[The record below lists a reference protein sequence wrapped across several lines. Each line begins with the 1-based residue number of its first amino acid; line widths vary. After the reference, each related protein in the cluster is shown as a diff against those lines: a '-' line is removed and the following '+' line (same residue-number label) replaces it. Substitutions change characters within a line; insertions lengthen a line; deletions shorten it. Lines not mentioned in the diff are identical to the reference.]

1 MLHVYIG
8 YDLREAE
15 AYEVCRFSIERRASV
30 PVAIK
35 PLKHRELRA
44 AKLFTRPWIVSEE
57 GQFIDQRDGKPFS
70 TEFSHSRFL
79 TPILARR
86 DGADWALFCDCD
98 FLFVDD
104 VAKLLTIADPSKAVM
119 CVQHVHE
126 PPEGMKM
133 DGVLQTRYRRKNW
146 SSLLLFSVNHAANA
160 RLTPFA
166 VNYQPGSWLHAL
178 GWLDDHEIGALPE
191 GWNHLVG
198 VSKGTGLI
206 SAIHFTEGL
215 PNMAGYE
222 DVPFAEAWR
231 EELATM
237 KRARGDL

>member
-8 YDLREAE
+8 YDLREHE

-44 AKLFTRPWIVSEE
+44 AKLFTRPWTVSEE

-79 TPILARR
+79 TPILARQ

-104 VAKLLTIADPSKAVM
+104 VAKLLQIADPSKAAM

-126 PPEGMKM
+126 PPEGVKM

-146 SSLLLFSVNHAANA
+146 SSFILFNVKHLANA

-178 GWLDDHEIGALPE
+178 GWLDDNEIGVLPE

-198 VSKGTGLI
+198 ISSGSGLI

-215 PNMAGYE
+215 PTMAGYE

-237 KRARGDL
+237 KRACGDL